1 MIVGMQGKKKKKNG
15 LHVPLAIVSTT
26 MCASEVDVN
35 ERIAF
40 SRTQ

>member
-1 MIVGMQGKKKKKNG
+1 MNG

-26 MCASEVDVN
+26 MCASKVDVADSAQN
-35 ERIAF
+35 EQIAF